1 MFLGFI
7 VSAQGLK
14 PDPGKVGSIK
24 EWPVP
29 QTIKDIR
36 SFHGL
41 ASFYRRFIK
50 NFSSVM
56 SPINEC
62 LKNSSFTWTKSA
74 QRAFEQIKNHMT
86 EAPVLVLPDFEKL
99 FVVECDAS
107 HLGIGAILSQEGKPV
122 EFFSEKLSDS
132 KRKYST
138 YDLEFYALVRAIQH
152 WEHYLAYREF
162 VVCSNHQALRY
173 LSSKKKLS
181 EHHVKW
187 SSFLDEF
194 NFTLK

>member
-1 MFLGFI
+1 
-7 VSAQGLK
+7 
-14 PDPGKVGSIK
+14 
-24 EWPVP
+24 
-29 QTIKDIR
+29 
-36 SFHGL
+36 
-41 ASFYRRFIK
+41 
-50 NFSSVM
+50 
-56 SPINEC
+56 
-62 LKNSSFTWTKSA
+62 
-74 QRAFEQIKNHMT
+74 MT
-86 EAPVLVLPDFEKL
+86 EALVLVLPDFEKL
-99 FVVECDAS
+99 FVVEYDAS
-107 HLGIGAILSQEGKPV
+107 HLGIGAVLSQEGKPV

-181 EHHVKW
+181 ERHAKW

-194 NFTLK
+194 NFTLKYKTGESNVVADALSRRSLLLTA